1 MLTVIKRNGKYK
13 IKNKKSKKVYK
24 TEYVS
29 KKSAETKVKIMN
41 DWFVKYKKITKA

>member
-13 IKNKKSKKVYK
+13 IKNKKLNKIYQ

-29 KKSAETKVKIMN
+29 KKSAEQKVKIMN
-41 DWFVKYKKITKA
+41 DWFIKYKSKVNA